1 MVLSGSKMTSRS
13 ASICNRTNVGGGTAK
28 KAGLKPRVGWYLS
41 SNVSLTRAPQR
52 VPVKM
57 VNFHITQTQ
66 RTGYRAT
73 IGGV

>member
-1 MVLSGSKMTSRS
+1 MSGSKMARNA
-13 ASICNRTNVGGGTAK
+13 ASICNRGNTEGGDK
-28 KAGLKPRVGWYLS
+28 KCGLKPRVGWYVS
-41 SNVSLTRAPQR
+41 SNVNLTRAPQR

-66 RTGYRAT
+66 RTGYGAT